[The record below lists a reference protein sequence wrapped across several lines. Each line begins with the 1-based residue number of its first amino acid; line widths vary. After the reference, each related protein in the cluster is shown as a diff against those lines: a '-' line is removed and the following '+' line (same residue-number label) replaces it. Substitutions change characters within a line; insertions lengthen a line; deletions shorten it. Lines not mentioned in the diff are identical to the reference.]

1 MVVVKNV
8 VLLMGLVSTGFIQSC
23 SKPSHPDAKRLCNCY
38 TQVYRANEDKVD
50 AIADSCSAIYIEII
64 KSLENDAE
72 EKAKFDEAYEAC
84 Q

>member
-1 MVVVKNV
+1 MLKNIV
-8 VLLMGLVSTGFIQSC
+8 IYVGALFLMSLESC
-23 SKPSHPDAKRLCNCY
+23 GDSVHPDSERLCNCY
-38 TQVYRANEDKVD
+38 TEVYRANEDKVD
-50 AIADSCSAIYIEII
+50 AIADSCNAIYIDII

>member
-1 MVVVKNV
+1 MLNKII
-8 VLLMGLVSTGFIQSC
+8 LVSIITLAMIVQSC
-23 SKPSHPDAKRLCNCY
+23 SDPVHKDSERLCNCY

-50 AIADSCSAIYIEII
+50 AIADSCNAIYIDII

>member
-1 MVVVKNV
+1 MIVINKII
-8 VLLMGLVSTGFIQSC
+8 LVPIIILAMIVQSC
-23 SKPSHPDAKRLCNCY
+23 SYSVHPDSERLCNCY